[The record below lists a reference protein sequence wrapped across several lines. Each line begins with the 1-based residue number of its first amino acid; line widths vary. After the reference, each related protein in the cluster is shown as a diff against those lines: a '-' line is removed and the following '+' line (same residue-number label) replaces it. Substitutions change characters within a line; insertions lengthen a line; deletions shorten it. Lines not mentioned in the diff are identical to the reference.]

1 MNKSVKSRLILFDID
16 GTLLDPGTLARELM
30 DAVVTEFVGQSPQL
44 QVTDVAGFTDPVIIR
59 TALAKLGQT
68 DGEIGASVD
77 GILDQYLR
85 RLRKSYPEYERPRLY
100 EDAMPLVAA
109 CKSRGWCVGLL
120 SGNIR
125 EAAKIKLR
133 KFSIWEEFAFGV
145 FGDDAVSR
153 DDLLWVAREHAWDA
167 LAQAFTYDRMVLVG
181 DTPNDARIADE
192 NGVRSLIVCRR
203 PEWKK
208 KIEYH
213 NPTWLVNSFD
223 NVGKIIKWFE
233 EE

>member
-1 MNKSVKSRLILFDID
+1 MNESVKSRLILFDID

-30 DAVVTEFVGQSPQL
+30 DEVVTDVVGQSPEL

-59 TALAKLGQT
+59 TALTKLGRT
-68 DGEIGASVD
+68 DGEISAIVD
-77 GILDQYLR
+77 DILHQYLQ
-85 RLRKSYPEYERPRLY
+85 RLRKKYPEYEKPRLY
-100 EDAMPLVAA
+100 DDAMPLVTA

-125 EAAKIKLR
+125 EAAEVKLKR
-133 KFSIWEEFAFGV
+133 FGIWKEFAFGV

-153 DDLLWVAREHAWDA
+153 DDLLWVAREHAWDT
-167 LAQAFTYDRMVLVG
+167 LAQAYTYDRMVLVG

-192 NGVRSLIVCRR
+192 NGVSSLIVCRR
-203 PEWKK
+203 PEWKR
-208 KIEYH
+208 KIEEH

-223 NVGKIIKWFE
+223 NVGKIIEWFE